1 MKAIVMAGGFGTR
14 LRPLTINTPK
24 PMVPI
29 GNIPMMEHVVGLLA
43 RHGLADVTSLL
54 YFQPESIRGHFGDG
68 AAVGVRMSYEKPADD
83 LGTAGA
89 VRYAVGDTR
98 EPVLV
103 ISGDLVTNFD
113 LAEAIAWHRQKEAD
127 ATVLLTR
134 VENPIA
140 YGIVITDDDGRIVRF
155 LEKPTWG
162 EAFSDTI
169 NTGIYILEPQAVELI
184 PKDENFD
191 FSQNLFPLMLKKGMK
206 LCGKIM
212 AGYWKDVGNVDEYF
226 RAHFDLFGGDLKLDL
241 KAERQILDQAVIHR
255 GRNVHLGQGTRFSG
269 TILLGDDVHVGDG
282 SALHNCALGQ
292 RVRIGAGCSLKDTVV
307 WADTTIGGQCR
318 FSRALV
324 CARVQIG
331 DNVELA
337 DHAII
342 SDDCVVGD
350 DATVRANCKIWPGKR
365 VDESAIVSSSLV
377 WGDAWNRELF
387 TDSKITGLAL
397 TEITPEMAVK
407 VGAAFGAT
415 LGPGAAVVT
424 SREVSDV
431 AQLLRRSM
439 MAGLLASGVNV
450 YDLETLPVPVVRY
463 ALRKGEYAA
472 GIYARHNPVDYRY
485 LDFIFFH
492 GSALDMPP
500 SQLKKVERNYFGE
513 DFQRASINDIGHL
526 DYPQG
531 ILRDYQADFMSEV
544 DAEIIKE
551 AGFKIV
557 VDYAHGSS
565 SEVFPDLFS
574 RLGISTTELNSHP
587 NPKKSSVPPEESAR
601 AIVQLS
607 AIVRSLNA
615 DVGFRINPAAEKLTV
630 VDENGRPL
638 DDQILLMIVTELYLQ
653 THHPKRIAVPVAAT
667 MGIEEIAER
676 YGVEVVRVTN
686 DHQAMMKIHN
696 SGGADFVGGTRGG
709 FIFSR
714 FHSGADAM
722 FALIHILEMLAQTRG
737 RLSHLRT
744 NYEHLVRQTVT
755 VPCPWSRKG
764 MVMRRLITESANKRR
779 QLIDGVRILEDDG
792 WVLIAPDRFNA
803 AFSIFAEST
812 SRKTT
817 ESLIRNY
824 RTVVETCQDSQK

>member
-1 MKAIVMAGGFGTR
+1 MAGGFGTR

-29 GNIPMMEHVVGLLA
+29 GNVPMMEHVVGLLA
-43 RHGLADVTSLL
+43 RYGLTDVSSLL
-54 YFQPESIRGHFGDG
+54 YFHPDSIRNYFGDG
-68 AAVGVRMSYEKPADD
+68 SKFGVQMSYEKPGDD

-89 VRYAVGDTR
+89 VRYALGDPN

-103 ISGDLVTNFD
+103 ISGDLVTDFD
-113 LAEAIAWHRQKEAD
+113 LAEAIRWHQEKKAD
-127 ATVLLTR
+127 ATILLTR

-140 YGIVITDDDGRIVRF
+140 YGIVITDDDGRIVKF

-169 NTGIYILEPQAVELI
+169 NTGIYILEPQAAELI

-191 FSQNLFPLMLKKGMK
+191 FSQNLFPAMLKKGMK
-206 LCGKIM
+206 LYGKIM
-212 AGYWKDVGNVDEYF
+212 SGYWKDVGNTDEYF
-226 RAHFDLFGGDLKLDL
+226 RAHFDLFMGELKLDL
-241 KAERQILDQAVIHR
+241 KSEREVIDGGMIYR
-255 GRNVHLGQGTRFSG
+255 GRNVHLGQDVEISG
-269 TILLGDDVHVGDG
+269 TVLLADDVHIGDG
-282 SALHNCALGQ
+282 AQLYNCALGQ
-292 RVRIGAGCSLKDTVV
+292 RVRIGSRSSIKDSVV
-307 WADTTIGGQCR
+307 WSDTTVGSECS

-324 CARVQIG
+324 CVGVQVG
-331 DNVELA
+331 DNVALS
-337 DHAII
+337 DHSII
-342 SDDCVVGD
+342 SDECVVGD
-350 DATVRANCKIWPGKR
+350 SATVRANCKIWPGKK
-365 VDESAIVSSSLV
+365 VDEGSIVSSSLV

-415 LGPGAAVVT
+415 LGQGSAVVT

-431 AQLLRRSM
+431 AQLLRRSVM
-439 MAGLLASGVNV
+439 SGLMASGVNV

-463 ALRKGEYAA
+463 ALKKGDYAA
-472 GIYARHNPVDYRY
+472 GMYCRHNPVDYRY

-492 GSALDMPP
+492 GSALDMPT

-513 DFQRASINDIGHL
+513 DFERASLNDIGHL
-526 DYPQG
+526 DYPQLV
-531 ILRDYQADFMSEV
+531 LRDYQTDFMTEV
-544 DAEIIKE
+544 DADIIRE
-551 AGFKIV
+551 AGFKVV

-601 AIVQLS
+601 ATVQLS

-638 DDQILLMIVTELYLQ
+638 DDQTLLMLVTELYIR
-653 THHPKRIAVPVAAT
+653 THHPEKIAVPVAAS
-667 MGIEEIAER
+667 MGIEEVADR
-676 YGVEVVRVTN
+676 YGVQVARVTN
-686 DHQAMMKIHN
+686 DHQAMMKIHM
-696 SGGADFVGGTRGG
+696 SGEVDFVGGTRGG

-722 FALIHILEMLAQTRG
+722 FALVKVLEMMAQTRG
-737 RLSHLRT
+737 RLGHLRT
-744 NYEHLVRQTVT
+744 NYEHLVRQSVS

-764 MVMRRLITESANKRR
+764 TVMRRLITESVNKRR
-779 QLIDGVRILEDDG
+779 QLIDGVRIIEDEG

-803 AFSIFAEST
+803 AFNIFAEST
-812 SRKTT
+812 SRKVT
-817 ESLIRNY
+817 EMLISNY
-824 RTVVETCQDSQK
+824 KSVVEHCQES

>member
-1 MKAIVMAGGFGTR
+1 MKAVVMAGGFGTR

-24 PMVPI
+24 PMVLI
-29 GNIPMMEHVVGLLA
+29 GNLPMMEYVVGLLA
-43 RHGLADVTSLL
+43 DHGLTDVTSLL
-54 YFQPESIRGHFGDG
+54 YFHADSITGHFGDG
-68 AAVGVRMSYEKPADD
+68 SQFGIQMSYEKPASD

-89 VRYAVGDTR
+89 VRYALGEDPS

-113 LAEAIAWHRQKEAD
+113 LTEAIRWHKEKQAD
-127 ATVLLTR
+127 ATILLTR

-169 NTGIYILEPQAVELI
+169 NTGIYILEPQASRLI
-184 PKDENFD
+184 PRDENFD

-206 LCGKIM
+206 LQGKIM
-212 AGYWKDVGNVDEYF
+212 AGYWRDVGNVDEYF
-226 RAHFDLFGGDLKLDL
+226 RAHGDLFAGDLTLKL
-241 KAERQILDQAVIHR
+241 KSERESAGNGILYR
-255 GRNVHLGQGTRFSG
+255 GRNVQLGEDVSLSG
-269 TILLGDDVHVGDG
+269 TVLLGDDVQIGDG
-282 SALHNCALGQ
+282 AVLHNCAIGH
-292 RVRIGAGCSLKDTVV
+292 RSHVGAGCSLKDSTV
-307 WADTTIGGQCR
+307 WMDTTIGSECR

-324 CARVQIG
+324 CGGVRIG
-331 DNVELA
+331 DNVELL

-342 SDDCVVGD
+342 SDECTVGHS
-350 DATVRANCKIWPGKR
+350 ATVKANCKVWPGKR
-365 VDESAIVSSSLV
+365 VDDGAIVSSSLV

-387 TDSKITGLAL
+387 TDSKITGLAM
-397 TEITPEMAVK
+397 TEITPEMAAK
-407 VGAAFGAT
+407 VGAAFGAI
-415 LGPGAAVVT
+415 LGQGSAVVT

-431 AQLLRRSM
+431 AQLLRRSLM
-439 MAGLLASGVNV
+439 SGLMASGVNV
-450 YDLETLPVPVVRY
+450 FDLETMPVPVVRF
-463 ALRKGEYAA
+463 ALKRGAYAA
-472 GIYARHNPVDYRY
+472 GIYVRHSPIDYRY

-500 SQLKKVERNYFGE
+500 AQLKKAERNYFSE
-513 DFQRASINDIGHL
+513 DFELASLNEIGHL
-526 DYPQG
+526 DYPQRV
-531 ILRDYQADFMSEV
+531 LRDYQADFMAEV
-544 DAEIIKE
+544 EADIIRD

-615 DVGFRINPAAEKLTV
+615 DLGFRINPAAEKLNV
-630 VDENGRPL
+630 VDENGLPL
-638 DDQILLMIVTELYLQ
+638 DDQTLLMIVTELYLQ
-653 THHPKRIAVPVAAT
+653 THPSRMIAVPVAAT
-667 MGIEEIAER
+667 MGIEEIAGR
-676 YGVEVVRVTN
+676 YGVEVIRVTN

-696 SGGADFVGGTRGG
+696 SGEVDYVGGTRGG
-709 FIFSR
+709 FIFSH

-722 FALIHILEMLAQTRG
+722 FALAHILEMLAQTRS
-737 RLSHLRT
+737 RLSHLRG
-744 NYEHLVRQTVT
+744 NYEHLIRQTVT

-764 MVMRRLITESANKRR
+764 TVMRRLITESAHKRR

-812 SRKTT
+812 SQTVT
-817 ESLIRNY
+817 ERLIRNY
-824 RTVVETCQDSQK
+824 QTVVENCREN

>member
-14 LRPLTINTPK
+14 LRPLTINVPK

-29 GNIPMMEHVVGLLA
+29 GNLPMMEHVVGLLA
-43 RHGLADVTSLL
+43 RYGLTDVTSLL
-54 YFQPESIRGHFGDG
+54 YFQPDSIRNHFGDG
-68 AAVGVRMSYEKPADD
+68 SKVGVHMSYEKPGDD

-89 VRYAVGDTR
+89 VRYALGDPN

-103 ISGDLVTNFD
+103 ISGDLVTDFD
-113 LAEAIAWHRQKEAD
+113 LSEAVKWHKEKKAD
-127 ATVLLTR
+127 ATILLTR

-140 YGIVITDDDGRIVRF
+140 YGIVITDDDGRIVKF

-169 NTGIYILEPQAVELI
+169 NTGIYILEPQAAELI

-191 FSQNLFPLMLKKGMK
+191 FSQNLYPLMLKKGMK

-226 RAHFDLFGGDLKLDL
+226 RAHFDLFAGDLKLDL
-241 KAERQILDQAVIHR
+241 KAEREEIEGGVIYR
-255 GRNVHLGQGTRFSG
+255 GRNVRLGQDVKISG
-269 TILLGDDVHVGDG
+269 TVIIGDDAHIGDG
-282 SALHNCALGQ
+282 AKLHNCALGQ
-292 RVRIGAGCSLKDTVV
+292 RVRVGSRCSIKDSVVWTDTV
-307 WADTTIGGQCR
+307 IGGECR

-324 CARVQIG
+324 CAGVQIG
-331 DNVELA
+331 DNVELS
-337 DHAII
+337 DHSIV
-342 SDDCVVGD
+342 SDECVVGD
-350 DATVRANCKIWPGKR
+350 SATVRANCKIWPGKK
-365 VDESAIVSSSLV
+365 VDEGSIVSSSLV
-377 WGDAWNRELF
+377 WGDTWNRELF

-415 LGPGAAVVT
+415 LGQGASVVT

-431 AQLLRRSM
+431 AQLLRRSVM
-439 MAGLLASGVNV
+439 SGLMASGVNV

-463 ALRKGEYAA
+463 ALKKGDYAA
-472 GIYARHNPVDYRY
+472 GMYARHNPVDYRY
-485 LDFIFFH
+485 LEFIFFH

-500 SQLKKVERNYFGE
+500 SQLKKIERNYFGE
-513 DFQRASINDIGHL
+513 DFGRASINDIGHL
-526 DYPQG
+526 DYPQRV
-531 ILRDYQADFMSEV
+531 LRDYQTDFMSEI
-544 DAEIIKE
+544 DTDIIRE

-587 NPKKSSVPPEESAR
+587 NPMKSSVPPEESAR
-601 AIVQLS
+601 ATVQLS

-638 DDQILLMIVTELYLQ
+638 DDQTLLMLVTELFIR
-653 THHPKRIAVPVAAT
+653 THHPEKIAVPVAAS
-667 MGIEEIAER
+667 MGVEEIAER
-676 YGVEVVRVTN
+676 YGVQVIRVTN
-686 DHQAMMKIHN
+686 DHQSMMKIHM
-696 SGGADFVGGTRGG
+696 SGEVDFVGGTRGG
-709 FIFSR
+709 FILSR

-722 FALIHILEMLAQTRG
+722 FALVRLLEMMAQTRG
-737 RLSHLRT
+737 RLGHLRT

-764 MVMRRLITESANKRR
+764 TVMRRLITDSVNKRR
-779 QLIDGVRILEDDG
+779 QLIDGVRIIEDEG

-803 AFSIFAEST
+803 AFNIFAEST
-812 SRKTT
+812 SRKIT
-817 ESLIRNY
+817 ETLIRDY
-824 RTVVETCQDSQK
+824 KTVVENCQES

>member
-14 LRPLTINTPK
+14 LRPLTIGTPK

-43 RHGLADVTSLL
+43 RYDLTDVTSLL
-54 YFQPESIRGHFGDG
+54 YFHPESIRGYFGDG
-68 AAVGVRMSYEKPADD
+68 SGVGVRMSYEKPSDD

-89 VRYAVGDTR
+89 VRYGVGDTK
-98 EPVLV
+98 ETVLV

-113 LAEAIAWHRQKEAD
+113 LAEAIRWHREKQAD
-127 ATVLLTR
+127 ATILLTR
-134 VENPIA
+134 VENPIS

-169 NTGIYILEPQAVELI
+169 NTGIYILEPQATDLI
-184 PKDENFD
+184 PRDESFD

-226 RAHFDLFGGDLKLDL
+226 RAHFDLFAGDLQLDL
-241 KAERQILDQAVIHR
+241 KATREVIDQGVIYR
-255 GRNVHLGQGTRFSG
+255 GRNVRMGQGIKISG
-269 TILLGDDVHVGDG
+269 TVLLGDDVTIGDG
-282 SALHNCALGQ
+282 VALHNCAIGR
-292 RVRIGAGCSLKDTVV
+292 RVRVGSGCSLKDTIV
-307 WADTTIGGQCR
+307 WTDTTIGGQCR
-318 FSRALV
+318 FSRSLV
-324 CARVQIG
+324 CARVLIG
-331 DNVELA
+331 DNVELS
-337 DHAII
+337 DHTII

-350 DATVRANCKIWPGKR
+350 DATVKANCKIWPGKR
-365 VDESAIVSSSLV
+365 VDEAAIVSSSLV
-377 WGDAWNRELF
+377 WGDTWNRELF

-415 LGPGAAVVT
+415 LGQGASVVT

-439 MAGLLASGVNV
+439 MSGLMASGVNV

-463 ALRKGEYAA
+463 ALKKGEYAA
-472 GIYARHNPVDYRY
+472 GMYARHNPVDYRH
-485 LDFIFFH
+485 LEFIFFH

-513 DFQRASINDIGHL
+513 DFQRASIDAIGHL
-526 DYPQG
+526 DYPQRV
-531 ILRDYQADFMSEV
+531 LRDYQNDFMAEI
-544 DAEIIKE
+544 DAAIIKE
-551 AGFKIV
+551 AGFKV
-557 VDYAHGSS
+557 VLDYAHGSS

-587 NPKKSSVPPEESAR
+587 NPQKSSVPPEESAR

-615 DVGFRINPAAEKLTV
+615 DVGFRINPAAEKLIV

-638 DDQILLMIVTELYLQ
+638 DDQILLMLVTELYLQ
-653 THHPKRIAVPVAAT
+653 THHPEKIAVPVAAT
-667 MGIEEIAER
+667 MGIEEIGER
-676 YGVEVVRVTN
+676 YGVEVIRVTN
-686 DHQAMMKIHN
+686 DHQAMMKIHI
-696 SGGADFVGGTRGG
+696 SGGADYVGGTRGG

-714 FHSGADAM
+714 FHAGADAM
-722 FALIHILEMLAQTRG
+722 FALVKLLEMLAQTRG
-737 RLSHLRT
+737 RLGHLRG

-764 MVMRRLITESANKRR
+764 TVMRRLITESANKQR

-803 AFSIFAEST
+803 AFNIFAEST
-812 SRKTT
+812 SRKVT
-817 ESLIRNY
+817 ENLIRSY
-824 RTVVETCQDSQK
+824 RSVVENCQES

>member
-29 GNIPMMEHVVGLLA
+29 GNIPMIEHVVGLLA
-43 RHGLADVTSLL
+43 EHDLKDIISLL
-54 YFQPESIRGHFGDG
+54 YFNSDSIQNHLDNGSRF
-68 AAVGVRMSYEKPADD
+68 GVRMSYEKPSDD

-89 VRYAVGDTR
+89 VRFALKDQS

-103 ISGDLVTNFD
+103 ISGDLVTDFD
-113 LAEAIAWHRQKEAD
+113 LTEAIRWHQEKKAD
-127 ATVLLTR
+127 ATILLTR
-134 VENPIA
+134 VENPIS
-140 YGIVITDDDGRIVRF
+140 YGVVITDDDGRIVRF

-169 NTGIYILEPQAVELI
+169 NTGIYILEPQAACLI
-184 PKDENFD
+184 PRDENFD
-191 FSQNLFPLMLKKGMK
+191 FSQNLFPLMLKNGMK
-206 LCGKIM
+206 LCGKVM
-212 AGYWKDVGNVDEYF
+212 AGYWRDVGNVDEYF
-226 RAHFDLFGGDLKLDL
+226 HVHGDLFAGDLKLDL
-241 KAERQILDQAVIHR
+241 KTERREIGDGVLYCGH
-255 GRNVHLGQGTRFSG
+255 NVQLGEGVMISG
-269 TILLGDDVHVGDG
+269 TVLLGDDVHVEDNAG
-282 SALHNCALGQ
+282 LHNCALGQ
-292 RVRIGAGCSLKDTVV
+292 RVRIGSGCNIKDSIV
-307 WADTTIGGQCR
+307 WAETIIGAETR
-318 FSRALV
+318 LSRALV

-331 DNVELA
+331 TNVQIH
-337 DHAII
+337 DHAIV
-342 SDDCVVGD
+342 SDDSVVGHS
-350 DATVRANCKIWPGKR
+350 ATIKANCKVWPGKR
-365 VDESAIVSSSLV
+365 VDEGAIVSSSLV
-377 WGDAWNRELF
+377 WGDTWNRELF

-397 TEITPEMAVK
+397 IEITPEMAVK

-415 LGPGAAVVT
+415 LGQGASVVT

-439 MAGLLASGVNV
+439 MSGLMASGVSV

-463 ALRKGEYAA
+463 ALKKGDYAA
-472 GIYARHNPVDYRY
+472 GIYARHNPVDYRC

-500 SQLKKVERNYFGE
+500 AQLKKVERNYFGE
-513 DFQRASINDIGHL
+513 DFARASINGIGHL
-526 DYPQG
+526 DYPQRV
-531 ILRDYQADFMSEV
+531 LQDYQADFI
-544 DAEIIKE
+544 AEIDAAVIRD

-565 SEVFPDLFS
+565 SDVFPDLFS
-574 RLGISTTELNSHP
+574 RLGISVTELNSHP

-601 AIVQLS
+601 SIVQLS

-615 DVGFRINPAAEKLTV
+615 DVGFHINPAAEKLTV

-638 DDQILLMIVTELYLQ
+638 DDQTLLAIVTELYLQ
-653 THHPKRIAVPVAAT
+653 THRPRRIAVPVAAT
-667 MGIEEIAER
+667 MGVDEIAGR
-676 YGVEVVRVTN
+676 YGVEVVRVSN

-696 SGGADFVGGTRGG
+696 SGEVDFVGGTRGG

-722 FALIHILEMLAQTRG
+722 FSLVQVLEMLAQARG
-737 RLSHLRT
+737 RIAHLRT
-744 NYEHLVRQTVT
+744 SYEHLARQTVS

-764 MVMRRLITESANKRR
+764 MVMRRLITDSVNKRR
-779 QLIDGVRILEDDG
+779 QLIDGVRILEDEG
-792 WVLIAPDRFNA
+792 CVLIAPDRLNA

-812 SRKTT
+812 SLGVT
-817 ESLIRNY
+817 ENLIHKY
-824 RTVVETCQDSQK
+824 RQVVENCQQN

>member
-29 GNIPMMEHVVGLLA
+29 GNIPMIEHVVGLLSA
-43 RHGLADVTSLL
+43 HNLRDVTSLL
-54 YFQPESIRGHFGDG
+54 YFHPESITDHLKDG
-68 AAVGVRMSYEKPADD
+68 SDHGVHMTYEKPADD

-89 VRYAVGDTR
+89 VRFGMHQLD

-103 ISGDLVTNFD
+103 ISGDLVTNFN
-113 LAEAIAWHRQKEAD
+113 LTEAIRWHQEKRAD
-127 ATVLLTR
+127 ATILLTR
-134 VENPIA
+134 VENPIS

-155 LEKPTWG
+155 LEKPSWG

-169 NTGIYILEPQAVELI
+169 NTGIYILEPSAVRLI
-184 PKDENFD
+184 PKDETFD
-191 FSQNLFPLMLKKGMK
+191 FSQNLFPLMLKNGMK

-212 AGYWKDVGNVDEYF
+212 AGYWRDVGNVDEYF
-226 RAHFDLFGGDLKLDL
+226 RAHGDLFAGDLVLDL
-241 KAERQILDQAVIHR
+241 KSERQVMDGGVLYQ
-255 GRNVHLGQGTRFSG
+255 GRNVQLGQGIKIGG
-269 TILLGDDVHVGDG
+269 TVLLADG
-282 SALHNCALGQ
+282 VRVEDNASLHNCAIGRQ
-292 RVRIGAGCSLKDTVV
+292 ARIGAGCNIKDSIV
-307 WADTTIGGQCR
+307 WADAIIGAETR
-318 FSRALV
+318 LSRALV

-331 DNVELA
+331 SDVQLH
-337 DHAII
+337 DHSIL
-342 SDDCVVGD
+342 SDDCVVGHS
-350 DATVRANCKIWPGKR
+350 ATVKANCKVWPGKR
-365 VDESAIVSSSLV
+365 VDEGAIVSSSMV
-377 WGDAWNRELF
+377 WGDTWNRELF

-415 LGPGAAVVT
+415 LGLGASVVT

-431 AQLLRRSM
+431 VQLLRRSM
-439 MAGLLASGVNV
+439 MSGLMASGVNV

-463 ALRKGEYAA
+463 ALRMGTYTA
-472 GIYARHNPVDYRY
+472 GIYARHNPIDYRY

-492 GSALDMPP
+492 GSALDMPTA
-500 SQLKKVERNYFGE
+500 QLKKIERNYFGE
-513 DFQRASINDIGHL
+513 DFERASINDIGHL
-526 DYPQG
+526 DYPQRV
-531 ILRDYQADFMSEV
+531 LRDYQADFMAEV
-544 DAEIIKE
+544 DADVIRS

-565 SEVFPDLFS
+565 SEVFPDLFT
-574 RLGISTTELNSHP
+574 RLGISVTELNSHP

-615 DVGFRINPAAEKLTV
+615 DIGFHINPAAEKLTV

-638 DDQILLMIVTELYLQ
+638 DDQTLLAIVTELHIQ
-653 THHPKRIAVPVAAT
+653 THHPSKIAVPVAAT
-667 MGIEEIAER
+667 MAVEDIAGRYGIEVI
-676 YGVEVVRVTN
+676 RVTN

-696 SGGADFVGGTRGG
+696 SGQVDFVGGTRGG

-722 FALIHILEMLAQTRG
+722 FALVHILEMLARTRG
-737 RLSHLRT
+737 RIGHLRA
-744 NYEHLVRQTVT
+744 NFEHLVRQTVS

-764 MVMRRLITESANKRR
+764 TVLRRLITESENKRR

-803 AFSIFAEST
+803 AFNIFAEST
-812 SRKTT
+812 SIGTT
-817 ESLIRNY
+817 ENLIRNY
-824 RTVVETCQDSQK
+824 REVVRHCQEN